1 MNADPKCRRLPGVT
15 GDVGSTSSDA
25 WPVTP
30 ELIAIDLDGTL
41 LDPSGQVSVRT
52 REAVQA
58 VLTRGIRV
66 AIATGRTWWESRAVI
81 EAAGLTGPGVF
92 AGGSVVNDLFDGR
105 TLAKTTIDP
114 ASASAICAIVEDA
127 GYPAMVFR
135 DTNGSGAEFAVSDGI
150 AVPPSLADWW
160 RYHRSDITLQADLAT
175 PCGHPGTLRITTAAT
190 PEAITLVGSQLR
202 KQLSDRC
209 YWHTIRVPAYGVE
222 VLEVFHPAVNKWHG
236 IVQLAALL
244 GVDAGRVVAIGDDVN
259 DLAMLE
265 NAMLGV
271 AMGNARPD
279 VKSIADRVIRSNAD
293 DGLAELL
300 MTIASR

>member
-1 MNADPKCRRLPGVT
+1 MQHDRAS
-15 GDVGSTSSDA
+15 STVRPA
-25 WPVTP
+25 VTP
-30 ELIAIDLDGTL
+30 ELIAIDLDGTF
-41 LDPSGQVSVRT
+41 LDPRGEVSVKT
-52 REAVQA
+52 REAVKA
-58 VLTRGIRV
+58 VLARGIRV

-81 EAAGLTGPGVF
+81 EVAGLSGPGVF
-92 AGGSVVNDLFDGR
+92 AGGAVVNDTKDGR

-114 ASASAICAIVEDA
+114 QTASAICQIVESA

-135 DTNGSGAEFAVSDGI
+135 DTNGSGAEFVVSDGI
-150 AVPPSLADWW
+150 PVPPSLSEWW
-160 RYHRSDITLQADLAT
+160 SYHRSDIVLRTDLGT
-175 PCGHPGTLRITTAAT
+175 PQGHPGTLRVTTAAT
-190 PEAITLVGSQLR
+190 PEAITEVGSQLR
-202 KQLSDRC
+202 KRLADRC

-244 GVDAGRVVAIGDDVN
+244 GIDAGRVVAIGDDVN

-271 AMGNARPD
+271 AMGNARPE
-279 VKSIADRVIRSNAD
+279 VKSIADATIRSNAE

-300 MTIASR
+300 FSIAGT